1 VSTDDQKLHPNLAD
15 AIGDDAIG
23 DDAVGAAD
31 LDAIARRLSE
41 LTSDDEI
48 QSPPASVF
56 AAIEAE
62 LGVNVVPLASRR
74 SRRPPL
80 MAAAAAVVV
89 VVVIVG
95 AALQRDTA
103 PAVRTQEVA
112 LAGLPGFAAA
122 SGSATV
128 VIDGDDRS
136 VAVALSA
143 VEVPAGSHL
152 EVWLLDD
159 PIEQLVSLGE
169 LSDDAPHR
177 VPPSVDLAVTPI
189 VDISL
194 EPDDGNPAHSGV
206 SVVRGSL

>member
-1 VSTDDQKLHPNLAD
+1 MS
-15 AIGDDAIG
+15 
-23 DDAVGAAD
+23 
-31 LDAIARRLSE
+31 
-41 LTSDDEI
+41 
-48 QSPPASVF
+48 
-56 AAIEAE
+56 
-62 LGVNVVPLASRR
+62 
-74 SRRPPL
+74 
-80 MAAAAAVVV
+80 
-89 VVVIVG
+89 
-95 AALQRDTA
+95 
-103 PAVRTQEVA
+103 
-112 LAGLPGFAAA
+112 LAGLPGFATA

-177 VPPSVDLAVTPI
+177 LPPSVDLAVTPI

>member
-1 VSTDDQKLHPNLAD
+1 MSTDDHELHPNLA
-15 AIGDDAIG
+15 DAIG

-41 LTSDDEI
+41 LTSDEEI
-48 QSPPASVF
+48 QPPPASVF

-74 SRRPPL
+74 TRRPPL

-103 PAVRTQEVA
+103 PAVRTQEVS
-112 LAGLPGFAAA
+112 LAGLPGFATA

>member
-1 VSTDDQKLHPNLAD
+1 MSTDDQKLHPNLAD

>member
-1 VSTDDQKLHPNLAD
+1 MSTDDHELHPNLAD
-15 AIGDDAIG
+15 AIGDDAI
-23 DDAVGAAD
+23 GAAD

-103 PAVRTQEVA
+103 PAVRTQEVS
-112 LAGLPGFAAA
+112 LAGLPGFATA

-177 VPPSVDLAVTPI
+177 LPPSVDLAVTPI